1 MLSSMLAVTVWGGTQ
16 ITTLRIAIAV
26 GLELALLAYLAWAFR
41 QIGRQA
47 VLGAGSA
54 APTISATGLAR
65 RASAMTGRHHRVSQR
80 S

>member
-41 QIGRQA
+41 QIGR
-47 VLGAGSA
+47 
-54 APTISATGLAR
+54 
-65 RASAMTGRHHRVSQR
+65 
-80 S
+80 